1 MASTRSHVGAG
12 ENQNSFARMMT
23 STGADNS
30 AQTFANV
37 QWRPKEPPC
46 YYGRSTEDVHMWTSL
61 VRHYLTFMGGNDAQ
75 QVAYAVTLL
84 RDAAH
89 E

>member
-1 MASTRSHVGAG
+1 MASTQSKNETG
-12 ENQNSFARMMT
+12 ENQNSFARMMR
-23 STGADNS
+23 STGAVNP

-37 QWRPKEPPC
+37 QWRPKEPPY

-61 VRHYLTFMGGNDAQ
+61 ARHYLTFMGGSDAQ
-75 QVAYAVTLL
+75 HVAYAVTLL
-84 RDAAH
+84 CNSAH